1 MDLPIILSSDRH
13 QPKPA
18 TPAENMDVDSKGKPA
33 AAAGGGKGKGK
44 GKDKEKKLK
53 GGLVIPSHPI
63 KKFGPAD
70 SASSMRKLLREKER
84 QEKAKLSGDAGSDAK
99 SKKRK
104 ESDAEADAD
113 SELPAKDKKG
123 KKKLKKEKSHR
134 SFKKSSSSIV
144 VDMPTGQPGT
154 SLSAVPIPGA
164 GNDGILAASP
174 MQMSPAP
181 TAVIRPASA
190 VGTDTDSM
198 TSAEQL
204 NRTLSEVSLT
214 DNVKILLGK
223 DDKERRLAME
233 GEGQYHHHDEHEHDK
248 PTAEPAVSAS
258 GKQSPATGASSPA
271 SSPALRNGKQTR
283 TPKGLN
289 PNSPS
294 LAKLRVKIADLGNAC
309 WVDHHFTA
317 DIQTRQYRSPEA
329 ILGAKYGTSA
339 DMWSL
344 GCMVF
349 ELLTGDYLF
358 DPQAGGRYSKDDD
371 HIAQI
376 VELLGPFPK
385 QLALSG
391 KYSMDIFNRK
401 GRCREF

>member
-1 MDLPIILSSDRH
+1 
-13 QPKPA
+13 
-18 TPAENMDVDSKGKPA
+18 MDVDRLESVSASKSKE
-33 AAAGGGKGKGK
+33 KSKES
-44 GKDKEKKLK
+44 KEKKLK
-53 GGLVIPSHPI
+53 GGAVIPSHPI

-70 SASSMRKLLREKER
+70 SASSMKRMLQEKER
-84 QEKAKLSGDAGSDAK
+84 RGRAMLGEDINGGR

-104 ESDAEADAD
+104 ESDAEGQGDAD
-113 SELPAKDKKG
+113 NELPAKDKKG
-123 KKKLKKEKSHR
+123 KKKAKKEKSHR
-134 SFKKSSSSIV
+134 GFKKSSSSIV
-144 VDMPTGQPGT
+144 VSMPTGQPM
-154 SLSAVPIPGA
+154 PIP
-164 GNDGILAASP
+164 AASA
-174 MQMSPAP
+174 MQTDITTQISPGS
-181 TAVIRPASA
+181 TAYLQNQSM
-190 VGTDTDSM
+190 TDTDSAA
-198 TSAEQL
+198 TAEQL
-204 NRTLSEVSLT
+204 NRTLSEVSLA
-214 DNVKILLGK
+214 DNVKLLLGK

-233 GEGQYHHHDEHEHDK
+233 GEGQYHHHDEHDHDGRSNHVGDTAAASSAAAK
-248 PTAEPAVSAS
+248 PPSS
-258 GKQSPATGASSPA
+258 GIQRLQQSPAPKTPTPPSVATTPSNASSPA
-271 SSPALRNGKQTR
+271 PRSGKQTR
-283 TPKGLN
+283 PPTGLN

-294 LAKLRVKIADLGNAC
+294 LMKLRVKIADLGNAC

-371 HIAQI
+371 HMAQI

-385 QLALSG
+385 HLALSG

-401 GRCREF
+401 GGIPV